1 MSIAIP
7 KEADYHAPPA
17 IPDGTHLTDIALA
30 PVNGSSFLESSMIE
44 FQLPQNGYL
53 QPDSLYLAFKVN
65 VTQGTAGT
73 SMRGAPLY
81 TPFNRLETLLGSQLA
96 EQIQNYN
103 VLANDLVNMT
113 YDKSMK
119 EGVSASFGYGS
130 VAAQTYDSRAIP
142 TGAQS
147 FTVAGPVPCAISM
160 CDKLVPLGKM
170 PQVIFRLYLDKVSN
184 MFNAAGTT
192 SNFSISNVELRYS
205 IVQFDPAVDQLI
217 SNVNGD
223 GKFFLKTISWIG
235 TSNTL
240 PSGSQGLNEQ
250 LYNIRVSSLKSLWA
264 HFAGQTAARCVNGW
278 ADSIDPSSGNG
289 SIGFTVAGAPVP
301 TREVNLTNN
310 KAEAMMELRKALGSI
325 YSKDNTMAID
335 YTEWSYT
342 DASVAAEGGATTA
355 EIPGKWFFG
364 TNCER
369 IYGSGALLSGISSM
383 NAPIT
388 LRLTLGTATGQAYS
402 VYVFGTYDLLIEV
415 DTATRTAIARF

>member
-7 KEADYHAPPA
+7 KEADFHAPPA
-17 IPDGTHLTDIALA
+17 IPDGTHLTDLALA

-65 VTQGTAGT
+65 VTQATAST
-73 SMRGAPLY
+73 YMRGAPLY

-103 VLANDLVNMT
+103 VLANDLVNFT
-113 YDKSMK
+113 YDTSMK
-119 EGVSASFGYGS
+119 EGVSASLGYGS
-130 VAAQTYDSRAIP
+130 TIGQTFDSRLISVG
-142 TGAQS
+142 TQS
-147 FTVAGPVPCAISM
+147 FTVAGPIPCAISM

-170 PQVIFRLYLDKVSN
+170 PQVILRLYLDKITN
-184 MFNAAGTT
+184 MFNSAGTT

-205 IVQFDPAVDQLI
+205 IVQFDPAVDQMI

-240 PSGSQGLNEQ
+240 SSGSQGLNES
-250 LYNIRVSSLKSLWA
+250 LYNIRVSSLKSLWS
-264 HFAGQTAARCVNGW
+264 HFSGQDTAKCVNGW
-278 ADSIDPSSGNG
+278 YDSIDLSSGNG

-310 KAEAMMELRKALGSI
+310 KAEALMELRKALGSI
-325 YSKDNTMAID
+325 YSKDNTMSIN
-335 YTEWSYT
+335 YSEWNYT
-342 DASVAAEGGATTA
+342 DASVGTVATTA
-355 EIPGKWFFG
+355 ETPGKWFFG

-369 IYGSGALLSGISSM
+369 IYGSNALLSGVSSM

-388 LRLTLGTATGQAYS
+388 LRLTLGTATTQSYS